1 MLPTE
6 MCLPTSLTPRH
17 RLVLGA
23 AALLAGNPA
32 VQAQDFVPTSYDVTT
47 SQIYTRPVEEQ
58 YRRHKVRTVRVQQQ
72 QTDERRR
79 RDAVMPGFTL
89 ATFQECDGKGRVV
102 RQYWAQDGR
111 LGRRMDLEYEPNDE
125 LRLVTSFS
133 RLPDPADTTRL
144 GQVWLPAS
152 CTLYP
157 PMPGTGIGALWNEV
171 NGDWEPYERSRTWKQ
186 RDTTYLTT
194 SSYITGKVKQLSR
207 TYYVGPGEKLWRQDK
222 LTFNDYGLREVA
234 YDYIK
239 LNGKQ
244 VLEMGQLD
252 FRKEFIDYVAAH
264 PEAGPLKKDE
274 PTQWQDDLARHTKGL
289 ALPQFTQTYDAS
301 GGVSTSDGY
310 GRRSIF
316 KRNERGQLLESQHY
330 VFDEL
335 IRLTK
340 YTYLPNGLLDRLTSY
355 DKQGEKTGT
364 AQYHY
369 GFY

>member
-1 MLPTE
+1 M
-6 MCLPTSLTPRH
+6 
-17 RLVLGA
+17 LGA
-23 AALLAGNPA
+23 AALLASSPT

-58 YRRHKVRTVRVQQQ
+58 YRRHKVRTVLVQQQ

-79 RDAVMPGFTL
+79 DVMPGFTV
-89 ATFQECDGKGRVV
+89 ASFQECDGKGRVV
-102 RQYWAQDGR
+102 RQYWAQAGR
-111 LGRRMDLEYEPNDE
+111 LGRRMDLTYAANDE
-125 LRLVTSFS
+125 LRLVASFS

-152 CTLYP
+152 CTHYP
-157 PMPGTGIGALWNEV
+157 LMPGTGIAALWNEL

-186 RDTTYLTT
+186 RDTTYLAT
-194 SSYITGKVKQLSR
+194 SSYLTGKLKQLSR

-234 YDYIK
+234 YEYIK

-252 FRKEFIDYVAAH
+252 FRKAFIDYVAAH
-264 PEAGPLKKDE
+264 PEAGPLKTDE

-301 GGVSTSDGY
+301 GGVSTSNGY

-364 AQYHY
+364 AQYRY
-369 GFY
+369 GFYYAGSSLAGPGL